1 MFDGFNGAK
10 HFFKDIVKS
19 KKLNK
24 SLATTFDLFATRNL
38 TTVTTLHEEL
48 RTVWP
53 EKKIQNRNFK
63 DLKLQ
68 S

>member
-1 MFDGFNGAK
+1 MFDGFNGTN

-19 KKLNK
+19 NKLNK
-24 SLATTFDLFATRNL
+24 SLATTFRFVCDKKFNYLS
-38 TTVTTLHEEL
+38 TLDEEL

-53 EKKIQNRNFK
+53 EKNQNRNFK